1 MHTGCSIQTDVP
13 FLLEQGMMTNHNL
26 CSVLYRNRLM
36 ELFSVK
42 SASFS
47 CVYFKKIIKEMS
59 GPLSLLAPV

>member
-13 FLLEQGMMTNHNL
+13 FLLKQGMMTNHNL

-47 CVYFKKIIKEMS
+47 CVYFKKIIKFMYM
-59 GPLSLLAPV
+59 